1 MVILKLVNRS
11 VYIVSLYL
19 KGKKKVVKKKNKKQ
33 EKLVGDAL

>member
-19 KGKKKVVKKKNKKQ
+19 KGKKKVVKKKKQQ